1 VKGKKK
7 MSQSKVQVYVY
18 GAEQVCAS
26 CVNLPSS
33 KETAEWLKVVLH
45 RKFGD
50 QVELVYVDI
59 FSPENER
66 DVQFSQRILEE
77 DLWYPVVVIEGE
89 IVDEGSPK
97 AKKIVNKLIELGLR
111 PIV

>member
-1 VKGKKK
+1 
-7 MSQSKVQVYVY
+7 MLQSKVQVYVY

-33 KETAEWLKVVLH
+33 KDTAEWLEIVLQ

-59 FSPENER
+59 FAPENEK

-77 DLWYPVVVIEGE
+77 ELWYPVVVISDE
-89 IVDEGSPK
+89 IVAEGNPQP
-97 AKKIVNKLIELGLR
+97 KKIIRKLEELGLN
-111 PIV
+111 PLV